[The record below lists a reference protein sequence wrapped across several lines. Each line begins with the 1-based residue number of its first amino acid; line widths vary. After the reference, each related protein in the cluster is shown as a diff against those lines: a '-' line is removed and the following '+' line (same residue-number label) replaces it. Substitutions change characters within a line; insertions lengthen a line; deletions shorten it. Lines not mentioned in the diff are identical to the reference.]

1 MSRKPVPGVHRY
13 DQPAGGWGA
22 VKAVGQALQDQA
34 TILEGG
40 RTLLHA
46 NQPEGFDCPGCAWP
60 DPKHTSSFEFCE
72 NGAKAVA
79 WEATTRRA
87 TPDLFARH
95 TLSEMRTW
103 SDHRLEDAGRLTEPM
118 AYDPASDRYLPIR
131 WEAAFA
137 RVAGGLKALDHPNQ
151 AEFYASGR
159 ASNEAAFLYQL
170 LGRRLG
176 TNNFPDCSNMCHE
189 PTSVGLP
196 DSIGLG
202 KGSVTLE
209 DFDHADLILSF
220 GHNPGTNHPRMMT
233 TLREAARRG
242 ASILVF
248 NPLRERS
255 LERFASPQDP
265 VEMATLGST
274 DIASRYYQL
283 TVGGDAAFVQG
294 MMKALIAWDADALR
308 QGQTRVLDH
317 DFLRDHT
324 QGFEA
329 LAAHVEALTWAEI
342 ETGAGLSRTEIESAA
357 RTYADSKAAI
367 LCYGMGLTQHRNAS
381 STVQQ
386 LVNLLLL
393 RGNIGR
399 PGAGICPLRG
409 HSNVQGDRTVGLW
422 EKPSEA
428 FLTAMDGV
436 FGFRSPREHGHTV
449 VQAIAA
455 MERGEIR
462 FFMGLGGNFAVAA
475 PDPIRTFAAL
485 ASVEMTVH
493 VATKLNRTHLLPG
506 RESLLL
512 PCLGR
517 TELDMQDGLRQAVT
531 VEDSMSMVHA
541 SRGLNAPASPQLKSE
556 VAIVAGIGKAV
567 FGPQDPV
574 TWDTL
579 TADYGRIRDLIQA
592 VLPDQFADYNL
603 RIQTPGGF
611 RLPTPTS
618 DRIWKTASGKAN
630 FLPYL
635 ADSPDARRGDPS
647 VLLLTTLRSHD
658 QYNTTI
664 YGQDDRYRG
673 VFGRRDIVFVSPEDL
688 AAQGLASGDQVDI
701 LAAFDPSGARIVRSF
716 TAVARSLPRGC
727 VAAYYPEANG
737 LVVLDDHDRRS
748 GTPAYKS
755 VPVRLRAA
763 MAPLTNTDHQ
773 GVTS

>member
-1 MSRKPVPGVHRY
+1 MSKKPIPGVHAYTR
-13 DQPAGGWGA
+13 PAGGWGA
-22 VKAVGQALQDQA
+22 IKAVGLALQDQ
-34 TILEGG
+34 TTLLDGG
-40 RTLLHA
+40 RALLHA

-79 WEATTRRA
+79 WEATSKRA

-95 TLSEMRTW
+95 TLTELRAW
-103 SDHRLEDAGRLTEPM
+103 SDHQLEDAGRLTEPL
-118 AYDPASDRYLPIR
+118 AYDAATDRYLPIA
-131 WEAAFA
+131 WEAAFE
-137 RVAGGLKALDHPNQ
+137 RIAGGLKALDHPGQ

-170 LGRRLG
+170 LGRRFG

-233 TLREAARRG
+233 TLREASRRG
-242 ASILVF
+242 AAILVF
-248 NPLRERS
+248 NPLRERA
-255 LERFASPQDP
+255 LERFASPQDA

-274 DIASRYYQL
+274 DIASGYYQL
-283 TVGGDAAFVQG
+283 TVGGDAALVQG
-294 MMKALIAWDADALR
+294 MMKALIAWDAEALA
-308 QGQTRVLDH
+308 QGHEAILDH
-317 DFLRDHT
+317 GFLREHT
-324 QGFEA
+324 QGFDL
-329 LAAHVEALTWAEI
+329 LAAHLAALEWAQIEAGAGLPRAEI
-342 ETGAGLSRTEIESAA
+342 EGAA
-357 RTYADSKAAI
+357 RIYAASSATI

-428 FLTAMDGV
+428 FLGAMDGV

-449 VQAIAA
+449 VQAIGA
-455 MERGEIR
+455 MERGEVR

-475 PDPIRTFAAL
+475 PDPVRTFAAL
-485 ASVEMTVH
+485 AGVDMTVH
-493 VATKLNRTHLLPG
+493 VATKLNRTHLLHG

-517 TELDMQDGLRQAVT
+517 TEIDVQAAGRQAVT

-541 SRGLNAPASPQLKSE
+541 SRGLNPPAGPHLMSE
-556 VAIVAGIGKAV
+556 VAIVAGIGRAV
-567 FGPQDPV
+567 FGPDDPV
-574 TWDTL
+574 SWAAL
-579 TADYGRIRDLIQA
+579 TADYGRIRDLIEA
-592 VLPDQFADYNL
+592 VLPDQFTDYNI

-611 RLPTPTS
+611 RLPVPTS
-618 DRIWKTASGKAN
+618 QRVWKTASGKAN

-635 ADSPDARRGDPS
+635 ADSEDARRGDPD
-647 VLLLTTLRSHD
+647 VMLLTTLRSHD

-688 AAQGLASGDQVDI
+688 AVQGLVSGDRVDI
-701 LAAFDPSGARIVRSF
+701 LAAFDPSGARIVRGF

-727 VAAYYPEANG
+727 VAAYYPETNA
-737 LVVLDDHDRRS
+737 LVALDDHDRRS

-755 VPVRLRAA
+755 APVRLRAA
-763 MAPLTNTDHQ
+763 QA
-773 GVTS
+773 S

>member
-1 MSRKPVPGVHRY
+1 MSRKRIPGVQDYR
-13 DQPAGGWGA
+13 QPAGGWGA
-22 VKAVGQALQDQA
+22 VKAVGQALQDQE

-79 WEATTRRA
+79 WEATTKRA
-87 TPDLFARH
+87 TADLFARH
-95 TLSEMRTW
+95 TLAELRTW
-103 SDHRLEDAGRLTEPM
+103 TDHKLEDAGRLTEPM
-118 AYDPASDRYLPIR
+118 AYDPATDRYIPIS
-131 WEAAFA
+131 WDAAFG
-137 RVAGGLKALDHPNQ
+137 RVADSLKALDHPNQ

-170 LGRRLG
+170 LGRRFG

-233 TLREAARRG
+233 TLRDAARRG
-242 ASILVF
+242 AAILVF

-265 VEMATLGST
+265 VEMATLGGT

-294 MMKALIAWDADALR
+294 MMKALIAWEVEAVG
-308 QGQTRVLDH
+308 QGLAPILDH
-317 DFLRDHT
+317 DFLREHT
-324 QGFEA
+324 QGFAA
-329 LAAHVEALTWAEI
+329 LAAHLATLDWAEI
-342 ETGAGLSRTEIESAA
+342 EAGAGLPRAEIEDAA
-357 RTYADSKAAI
+357 RVYAGAKAVI
-367 LCYGMGLTQHRNAS
+367 LCYGMGLTQHRNS
-381 STVQQ
+381 SSAVQQ

-422 EKPSEA
+422 EKPDEA
-428 FLTAMDGV
+428 FLGAMDRV

-449 VQAIAA
+449 VQTIAA
-455 MERGEIR
+455 MERGETR

-485 ASVEMTVH
+485 ANVDMTVH

-506 RESLLL
+506 RDSLLL

-517 TELDMQDGLRQAVT
+517 TEIDIQAGGRQSVT

-541 SRGLNAPASPQLKSE
+541 SRGLNPPASSSLRSE
-556 VAIVAGIGKAV
+556 VAIVAGVGRAT
-567 FGPQDPV
+567 FGAQDPV
-574 TWDTL
+574 AWDDL
-579 TADYGRIRDLIQA
+579 AGDYSRIRDLIEA
-592 VLPDQFADYNL
+592 VLPEQFASYND
-603 RIQTPGGF
+603 RIKTPGGF
-611 RLPTPTS
+611 RLPVPS
-618 DRIWKTASGKAN
+618 SERVWKTANGKAN

-635 ADSPDARRGDPS
+635 ADSEDVRRGDAS
-647 VLLLTTLRSHD
+647 VMVLTTLRSHD

-673 VFGRRDIVFVSPEDL
+673 IFGRRDVVFVSAEDL
-688 AAQGLASGDQVDI
+688 SSQGLASGDRVDI
-701 LAAFDPSGARIVRSF
+701 LAAFDVSGDRIVRGF
-716 TAVARSLPRGC
+716 TAVERSLPRGC
-727 VAAYYPEANG
+727 IAAYYPETNG
-737 LVVLDDHDRRS
+737 LVALDDHDRRS

-763 MAPLTNTDHQ
+763 ETL
-773 GVTS
+773 GRVLSGKL

>member
-1 MSRKPVPGVHRY
+1 MSKKPIPGVHAYTR
-13 DQPAGGWGA
+13 PAGGWGA
-22 VKAVGQALQDQA
+22 IKAVGLALQDQ
-34 TILEGG
+34 TTLLDGG
-40 RTLLHA
+40 RALLHA

-79 WEATTRRA
+79 WEATSKRA

-95 TLSEMRTW
+95 TLTELRAW
-103 SDHRLEDAGRLTEPM
+103 SDHQLEDAGRLTEPL
-118 AYDPASDRYLPIR
+118 AYDAATDRYLPIA
-131 WEAAFA
+131 WEAAFE
-137 RVAGGLKALDHPNQ
+137 RIAGGLKALDHPGQ

-170 LGRRLG
+170 LGRRFG

-220 GHNPGTNHPRMMT
+220 GHNPGTNHPRMVT
-233 TLREAARRG
+233 TLREASRRG
-242 ASILVF
+242 AAILVF
-248 NPLRERS
+248 NPLRERA
-255 LERFASPQDP
+255 LERLASPQDA
-265 VEMATLGST
+265 VEMATLGAT
-274 DIASRYYQL
+274 DIASGYYQL
-283 TVGGDAAFVQG
+283 TVGGDAALVQG
-294 MMKALIAWDADALR
+294 MMKALIAWDAEAVA
-308 QGQTRVLDH
+308 QGREAILDH
-317 DFLRDHT
+317 GFLREHT
-324 QGFEA
+324 LGFDL
-329 LAAHVEALTWAEI
+329 LAAHLAALEWARIEAGAGLPRAEI
-342 ETGAGLSRTEIESAA
+342 EGAA
-357 RTYADSKAAI
+357 RIYAASSATI

-409 HSNVQGDRTVGLW
+409 HPNVQGDRTVGLW

-428 FLTAMDGV
+428 FLGAMDGV

-449 VQAIAA
+449 VQAIGA
-455 MERGEIR
+455 MERGEVR

-475 PDPIRTFAAL
+475 PDPVRTFAAL
-485 ASVEMTVH
+485 AGVDITVH
-493 VATKLNRTHLLPG
+493 VATKLNRTHLLTG

-517 TELDMQDGLRQAVT
+517 TEIDAQAAGRQAVT

-541 SRGLNAPASPQLKSE
+541 SRGLNPPAGPQLMSE
-556 VAIVAGIGKAV
+556 VAIVADIGRAT
-567 FGPQDPV
+567 FGPDDPV
-574 TWDTL
+574 SWAAL
-579 TADYGRIRDLIQA
+579 TADYGRIRDLIEA
-592 VLPDQFADYNL
+592 VLPDQFADYNA

-611 RLPTPTS
+611 RLPVPTS
-618 DRIWKTASGKAN
+618 QRVWKTASGKAN

-635 ADSPDARRGDPS
+635 ADSEDARRGDPQ
-647 VLLLTTLRSHD
+647 VMLLTTLRSHD

-673 VFGRRDIVFVSPEDL
+673 VFGRRDIVFVSLEDL
-688 AAQGLASGDQVDI
+688 AAQGLASGDRVDI
-701 LAAFDPSGARIVRSF
+701 LSAFDPSGARIVRGF

-727 VAAYYPEANG
+727 VAAYYPETNA
-737 LVVLDDHDRRS
+737 LVALDDHDRRS

-755 VPVRLRAA
+755 VPVKLRAA
-763 MAPLTNTDHQ
+763 PAPETPSNLGETR
-773 GVTS
+773 

>member
-1 MSRKPVPGVHRY
+1 MARKRIPGVQGYR
-13 DQPAGGWGA
+13 QPAGGWGA
-22 VKAVGQALQDQA
+22 LKAVGQALQDQA
-34 TILEGG
+34 TVLEGG

-60 DPKHTSSFEFCE
+60 DPKHTSAFEFCE

-79 WEATTRRA
+79 WEATTKRA
-87 TPDLFARH
+87 TPELFAAH
-95 TLSEMRTW
+95 TLAELRGW

-118 AYDPASDRYLPIR
+118 AYDAATDRYLPIS

-137 RVAGGLKALDHPNQ
+137 RVGDALKALENPNQ

-170 LGRRLG
+170 VGRRLG

-233 TLREAARRG
+233 TLREASRRG

-274 DIASRYYQL
+274 EIASRYYQL
-283 TVGGDAAFVQG
+283 TIGGDAALVQG
-294 MMKALIAWDADALR
+294 MMKALIAWDVEALEHGR
-308 QGQTRVLDH
+308 DPVLDH
-317 DFLRDHT
+317 EFLRDHT
-324 QGFEA
+324 QGLDGLSAHLNA
-329 LAAHVEALTWAEI
+329 LDWAEI
-342 ETGAGLSRTEIESAA
+342 EAGAGLSRAEIESAA
-357 RTYADSKAAI
+357 RTYADAGSVI

-399 PGAGICPLRG
+399 RGAGICPLRG

-422 EKPSEA
+422 EKPSEE
-428 FLTAMDGV
+428 FLTAMDRV
-436 FGFRSPREHGHTV
+436 FGFRAPRDHGHTV
-449 VQAIAA
+449 VQTIAA
-455 MERGEIR
+455 MERGETRI
-462 FFMGLGGNFAVAA
+462 FLGLGGNFAVAA

-485 ASVEMTVH
+485 ARVDMTVH

-517 TELDMQDGLRQAVT
+517 TEVDIQASGRQAVT
-531 VEDSMSMVHA
+531 VEDSMSVVHA
-541 SRGLNAPASPQLKSE
+541 SRGLNPPAGPALKSE
-556 VAIVAGIGKAV
+556 IAIVAGIGRAA
-567 FGPQDPV
+567 FGMHDPV
-574 TWDTL
+574 DWDAL
-579 TADYGRIRDLIQA
+579 TGDYSRIRDLIEA
-592 VLPDQFADYNL
+592 VLPELFKDYNA
-603 RIQTPGGF
+603 RIQAPGGF
-611 RLPTPTS
+611 RLPVPTS
-618 DRIWKTASGKAN
+618 DRVWKTASGKAN

-635 ADSPDARRGDPS
+635 ADSVDARRGDPG
-647 VLLLTTLRSHD
+647 VMLLTTLRSHD

-673 VFGRRDIVFVSPEDL
+673 IFGRRDIVFVSPEDL
-688 AAQGLASGDQVDI
+688 ARQGLASGDKVDI
-701 LAAFDPSGARIVRSF
+701 LAAFDDTGARIVRSF
-716 TAVARSLPRGC
+716 TAVARTLPGGC
-727 VAAYYPEANG
+727 IAAYYPETNG
-737 LVVLDDHDRRS
+737 LVALDDHDLRS

-763 MAPLTNTDHQ
+763 SAPTTPPE
-773 GVTS
+773 GPGETS